1 MRLMRLARDVR
12 HGGHPLRA
20 RSFASGRRS
29 LASFAHAGRDDRP
42 RVVFLERSPHVRWE
56 AQRPAFA
63 SAAVDGVVHPHLPLW
78 LPEDASDEP
87 GPSSRAFLPKTAR
100 LAPRERAALLPK
112 MHVQTVAASR
122 FATRDDAAAF
132 MRAAVEAGAGA
143 LLIVSGD
150 GHNRTTTTAAP
161 GRLRP
166 PEQQL
171 AAAAPRQCFSSA
183 TLLSLASEMR
193 ARGDFDFAERVPP
206 VTLAC
211 VANPSLEGAA
221 GVAAL
226 ERKIALGAEMCVTQ
240 PALAPE
246 RHRAWR
252 RAVRDAGLDRRV
264 AVVHGAHA
272 SAAARTFAFWAR
284 LVLGRGVLGG
294 GGGGGGG
301 RGWRRRLGRGGARWT
316 KRTKRT
322 KRTTGRGGEK
332 SRRRVGRRRR
342 RRWPRSFARGRRRR
356 RRSAARRRT
365 GFAGGRRSGRSWRWR
380 RSRRTRARR
389 ARTSCPSPRE
399 GTRWRRGFSRGA
411 GPRTRSF
418 PGSEWR
424 TRDDAGGGR
433 RRV

>member
-78 LPEDASDEP
+78 LPEDASGEP

-112 MHVQTVAASR
+112 MHVQTVAASC

-301 RGWRRRLGRGGARWT
+301 GAVAAAGARRREVDEEDEEDEEDDGTRRREESAAGWAAAAAEVAAELRAWEAAEAALGGAASDGFRRWAAERAELALAEIATDPGAAGAHLMPVTEGGYEVAARLLARGGA
-316 KRTKRT
+316 
-322 KRTTGRGGEK
+322 
-332 SRRRVGRRRR
+332 
-342 RRWPRSFARGRRRR
+342 AD
-356 RRSAARRRT
+356 AL
-365 GFAGGRRSGRSWRWR
+365 
-380 RSRRTRARR
+380 
-389 ARTSCPSPRE
+389 
-399 GTRWRRGFSRGA
+399 
-411 GPRTRSF
+411 F
-418 PGSEWR
+418 PGE
-424 TRDDAGGGR
+424 
-433 RRV
+433 

>member
-63 SAAVDGVVHPHLPLW
+63 SAAVDGVVHPNLPLW

-284 LVLGRGVLGG
+284 LVLGRGVIGG

-301 RGWRRRLGRGGARWT
+301 GLAAGARARGREVDEEDEEDEEDDGTRRREESAAGWAAAAAEVAAELRAWEAAEAALGGAASDGFRRWAAERAELALAEIATDPGAAGAHLMPVTEGGYEVAARLLARGGAADALFH
-316 KRTKRT
+316 
-322 KRTTGRGGEK
+322 GE
-332 SRRRVGRRRR
+332 
-342 RRWPRSFARGRRRR
+342 
-356 RRSAARRRT
+356 
-365 GFAGGRRSGRSWRWR
+365 
-380 RSRRTRARR
+380 
-389 ARTSCPSPRE
+389 
-399 GTRWRRGFSRGA
+399 
-411 GPRTRSF
+411 
-418 PGSEWR
+418 
-424 TRDDAGGGR
+424 
-433 RRV
+433 

>member
-150 GHNRTTTTAAP
+150 GHDRTTTTAAP

-284 LVLGRGVLGG
+284 LVLGSAPPGGDGG

-301 RGWRRRLGRGGARWT
+301 GGAVAAAGARRREVDEEDEEDEEDEGTRRREESAAGWAAAEAEVAAELRAWEAAEAALGGAASDGFRRWAAERAELALAEIATDPGAAGAHLMPVTEGGYEVAARLLARGGA
-316 KRTKRT
+316 
-322 KRTTGRGGEK
+322 
-332 SRRRVGRRRR
+332 
-342 RRWPRSFARGRRRR
+342 AD
-356 RRSAARRRT
+356 AL
-365 GFAGGRRSGRSWRWR
+365 
-380 RSRRTRARR
+380 
-389 ARTSCPSPRE
+389 
-399 GTRWRRGFSRGA
+399 
-411 GPRTRSF
+411 F
-418 PGSEWR
+418 PGE
-424 TRDDAGGGR
+424 
-433 RRV
+433 

>member
-87 GPSSRAFLPKTAR
+87 APSSRAFLPKTAR

-132 MRAAVEAGAGA
+132 MRAAVESGAGA

-150 GHNRTTTTAAP
+150 GHDRTTTTTAPP

-171 AAAAPRQCFSSA
+171 AAAAPRQFFSSA

-193 ARGDFDFAERVPP
+193 ARGDFDFASVPP

-226 ERKIALGAEMCVTQ
+226 ERKIALGAEMCITQ

-284 LVLGRGVLGG
+284 LVLGGG
-294 GGGGGGG
+294 GGGGAVAAAGA
-301 RGWRRRLGRGGARWT
+301 RRREDEEDEEDEEEEEEEEDDGTRRREEAAAGRAAAEAEVAAELRAWEAAEAALGGAASDGFRRWAAERAELALAEIATDPGAAGAHIMPVTEGGYEVAARLLARGGAADALFH
-316 KRTKRT
+316 
-322 KRTTGRGGEK
+322 GE
-332 SRRRVGRRRR
+332 
-342 RRWPRSFARGRRRR
+342 
-356 RRSAARRRT
+356 
-365 GFAGGRRSGRSWRWR
+365 
-380 RSRRTRARR
+380 
-389 ARTSCPSPRE
+389 
-399 GTRWRRGFSRGA
+399 
-411 GPRTRSF
+411 
-418 PGSEWR
+418 
-424 TRDDAGGGR
+424 
-433 RRV
+433 

>member
-87 GPSSRAFLPKTAR
+87 APSSRAFLPKTAR

-150 GHNRTTTTAAP
+150 GHNRTTTTTAP
-161 GRLRP
+161 GRPCP
-166 PEQQL
+166 PERKL
-171 AAAAPRQCFSSA
+171 AAAAPRQFFSSA

-193 ARGDFDFAERVPP
+193 ARGDFDFESVPP

-301 RGWRRRLGRGGARWT
+301 GAVAAAGARRREVDEEDEEDEEDDGTRRREESAAGWAAAAAEVAAELRAWEAAEAALGGAASDGFRRWAAERAELALAEIATDPGAAGAHIMPVTEGGYEVAARLLARGGAADALFH
-316 KRTKRT
+316 
-322 KRTTGRGGEK
+322 GE
-332 SRRRVGRRRR
+332 
-342 RRWPRSFARGRRRR
+342 
-356 RRSAARRRT
+356 
-365 GFAGGRRSGRSWRWR
+365 
-380 RSRRTRARR
+380 
-389 ARTSCPSPRE
+389 
-399 GTRWRRGFSRGA
+399 
-411 GPRTRSF
+411 
-418 PGSEWR
+418 
-424 TRDDAGGGR
+424 
-433 RRV
+433 